1 MGLGVHSTGMPAP
14 GLKVNSGRGAGLDG
28 RRIWPFPDVL
38 SDTSS
43 LSLPVSIGACEG
55 APGLK
60 VKDGNGAD
68 AVGCRE
74 CLRAWREGPL
84 GDNDSIFAA
93 GLKDRE
99 AMAM

>member
-1 MGLGVHSTGMPAP
+1 VGLGVHSTGMPAP

-28 RRIWPFPDVL
+28 RRIWPFPAVL
-38 SDTSS
+38 KETSS
-43 LSLPVSIGACEG
+43 LSLPVSIGAGEG
-55 APGLK
+55 VPGLK
-60 VKDGNGAD
+60 ENDGSGAD

-74 CLRAWREGPL
+74 CLRAWRGPL
-84 GDNDSIFAA
+84 GDNDSMFAA